1 MGKLIFS
8 KADTSGDGKLSKL
21 EFQAMMQDTVLVEM
35 FERLDMDIDEV
46 YALFEILSSDDG
58 FADYE
63 EFLVG
68 ALKMKSS
75 ARTFDAI
82 QILHE
87 LGTLQKMVSRIS
99 KVFHPAPDFGTP
111 SH

>member
-35 FERLDMDIDEV
+35 FEGLDLDADEV
-46 YALFEILSSDDG
+46 HALFSILSSDDG
-58 FADYE
+58 YADYE

-82 QILHE
+82 QILHV
-87 LGTLQKMVSRIS
+87 LGSIQRTLLAVNDNVCR
-99 KVFHPAPDFGTP
+99 TET
-111 SH
+111 